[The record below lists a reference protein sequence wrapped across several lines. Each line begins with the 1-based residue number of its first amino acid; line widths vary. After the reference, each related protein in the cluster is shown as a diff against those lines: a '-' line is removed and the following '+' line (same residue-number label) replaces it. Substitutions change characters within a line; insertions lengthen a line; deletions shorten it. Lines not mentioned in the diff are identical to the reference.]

1 MACARSACGRGCG
14 KRFVRAM
21 ASPAA
26 VSSALRFRTMPITV
40 FANRVTGL
48 PGFWVAVMFNH
59 LVCAGAGGAGPG
71 RPVGLGLRP
80 IVPAHHYPPV
90 ELRLR
95 GLLTGC

>member
-1 MACARSACGRGCG
+1 MACSGLGCGLGCG
-14 KRFVRAM
+14 KRLERAM
-21 ASPAA
+21 TSPAR
-26 VSSALRFRTMPITV
+26 VSSLLRVRMERITV
-40 FANRVTGL
+40 FANRVIGL
-48 PGFWVAVMFNH
+48 PGCWAAVMVNH
-59 LVCAGAGGAGPG
+59 LVCAGVAGVGPG